1 MSKQSPIIRTPI
13 LLLASLFTIS
23 ISATAH
29 ASECLSSP
37 NAASA
42 PGTHWYY
49 WTDKKAH
56 RRCWFVKEKA
66 ESPAGYAPENTSS
79 FSSQSGGGSGQAPS
93 VAPMENE
100 SWVKDWFSSTF
111 PALGGSGG
119 WGSSTEMGE
128 PPVSELPVTGKHLRN
143 DRTQLKKPEQSKQ
156 KNKSEHVR
164 SERAQNESTRAQH
177 RSAKLPVRLLQAAG
191 DKYVPDAT
199 LKLQQDRQKS
209 AIEALREKGAVTP
222 RGLEEWQRAL
232 YEEFLVWRTRQL
244 MFP

>member
-79 FSSQSGGGSGQAPS
+79 FSSQSGGGSGQALS
-93 VAPMENE
+93 VAPMETE

-164 SERAQNESTRAQH
+164 SQRAQH
-177 RSAKLPVRLLQAAG
+177 RSAKLPVRLLEAAG
-191 DKYVPDAT
+191 D
-199 LKLQQDRQKS
+199 RRKS
-209 AIEALREKGAVTP
+209 AIEAMGEKDVVTP
-222 RGLEEWQRAL
+222 RTDLEQWQRAL
-232 YEEFLVWRTRQL
+232 YEEFLVWRTKQL
-244 MFP
+244 MFHDPD

>member
-37 NAASA
+37 NAAPA
-42 PGTHWYY
+42 PGMHWYY

-66 ESPAGYAPENTSS
+66 ESPAAYAPENTSS
-79 FSSQSGGGSGQAPS
+79 FSSQSGGGSEQALS

-111 PALGGSGG
+111 PSLGSSGE
-119 WGSSTEMGE
+119 WGSSAERGD
-128 PPVSELPVTGKHLRN
+128 PPVSELPVTRKHLRN
-143 DRTQLKKPEQSKQ
+143 DRTQLKKPQ

-164 SERAQNESTRAQH
+164 SQRAQNESTRAQH
-177 RSAKLPVRLLQAAG
+177 RSAKLPVRLLEAAG
-191 DKYVPDAT
+191 DR
-199 LKLQQDRQKS
+199 LKS
-209 AIEALREKGAVTP
+209 VIETVGEKHVVTP
-222 RGLEEWQRAL
+222 RTDLEEWQRAL
-232 YEEFLVWRTRQL
+232 YEEFLIWRTKKL
-244 MFP
+244 MFHDAD

>member
-49 WTDKKAH
+49 WIDKKTH
-56 RRCWFVKEKA
+56 RRCWFVKEKS
-66 ESPAGYAPENTSS
+66 ESPGGYAPENTSS

-100 SWVKDWFSSTF
+100 SWVKDWFSLTF

-119 WGSSTEMGE
+119 WGSTERGE
-128 PPVSELPVTGKHLRN
+128 PPITEPPVAGKHLRK
-143 DRTQLKKPEQSKQ
+143 DITQLKKPNRSKQ